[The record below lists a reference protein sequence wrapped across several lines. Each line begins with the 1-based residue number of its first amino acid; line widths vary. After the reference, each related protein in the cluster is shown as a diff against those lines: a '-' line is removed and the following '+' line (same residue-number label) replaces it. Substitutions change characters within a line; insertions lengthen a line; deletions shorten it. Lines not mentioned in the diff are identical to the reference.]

1 MGRKLLPGGEQLQR
15 PRFGPAGTFK
25 TLGVKARLHLLEA
38 INLFLPL
45 SQVSQSNA
53 VIVTEDDHFDL
64 RSPQD
69 NGVPAYNL
77 LNKPI

>member
-15 PRFGPAGTFK
+15 PRFGPARTFK
-25 TLGVKARLHLLEA
+25 TLGVKVRLHLLEA
-38 INLFLPL
+38 INLILPL
-45 SQVSQSNA
+45 SQVSQSNT
-53 VIVTEDDHFDL
+53 VITEDDHFDL